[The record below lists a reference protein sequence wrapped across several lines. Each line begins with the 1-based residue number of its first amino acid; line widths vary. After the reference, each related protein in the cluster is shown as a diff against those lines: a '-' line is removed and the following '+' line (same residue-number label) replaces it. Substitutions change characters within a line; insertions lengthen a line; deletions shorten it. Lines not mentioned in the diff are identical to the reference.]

1 VFVVAADKGDKP
13 LIQPTS
19 PAALTSGT
27 KAETE
32 RSAEEMIQPKK
43 APAPTKTGKLRLP
56 SPSLVVTINYTI
68 LIGTGKS

>member
-1 VFVVAADKGDKP
+1 

-32 RSAEEMIQPKK
+32 GSAEEMIQPKK
-43 APAPTKTGKLRLP
+43 APAPTKTGKRRPMNLLSVILRVHLF
-56 SPSLVVTINYTI
+56 L
-68 LIGTGKS
+68 

>member
-1 VFVVAADKGDKP
+1 

-32 RSAEEMIQPKK
+32 GSAEEMIQPKK
-43 APAPTKTGKLRLP
+43 APAPTKTGKRRLP
-56 SPSLVVTINYTI
+56 SLFPGSYCQSYNPYRYW
-68 LIGTGKS
+68 

>member
-13 LIQPTS
+13 LIPTS

-43 APAPTKTGKLRLP
+43 APAPTKTGKR
-56 SPSLVVTINYTI
+56 
-68 LIGTGKS
+68 